1 VPIEISDKVAFLKKI
16 HLFQGLEEDE
26 LMAIAVKLTE
36 ADYPAG
42 AVIFEQNSKAE
53 SFCLLYGGKVS
64 ITRKQEGKIVQLAT
78 FVKNDYFGEMALIS
92 KRHRSATATAVADT
106 SLLVLSRKD
115 FEELYKNI
123 PELRLNFEVAVQS
136 RQLHRRFQSKFKWLG
151 PGEVVYFLARKHRIY
166 LYQKLVWPVLA
177 LVVPIFFFYGWY
189 SLARFWIVIAAA
201 IGSLLAIIA
210 WMVWLWIDWGNDY
223 YIVTNQRAVWLE
235 KVVGIYDS
243 RQESP
248 LSTVVAVGVEANP
261 IGRVLDYGDVIIRT
275 FVGKIPFDNVDHPK
289 QAARMIEEHW
299 RRRQE
304 AARDLE
310 KEEMKDA
317 LRRHLNLPPPAAS
330 KPKTEAAPPAAP
342 QAKRRRQSFLRAL
355 GVNTLKLRYETGDK
369 VIYRKHW
376 IALIL
381 QAILP
386 VLGILALLLLFV
398 TRLVQL
404 ALNPTEAF
412 ISFQGGMNIDTWI
425 RVYFFALFPF
435 VGWFIYEVMDWSNDK
450 FEVTPEQIIDLDKK
464 PFGTESRNAAQ
475 LDNILAIEYRRIG
488 ILGNIFNYG
497 SVFITVGG
505 TKLIFE
511 DVIDPATVQ
520 SDIDR
525 RREARIAKKNQSAVA
540 AERERMA
547 HWLATYHENSE
558 DLREEEEKKN
568 QNSG

>member
-1 VPIEISDKVAFLKKI
+1 VPIETSARVAFLKKI
-16 HLFQGLEEDE
+16 HLFQGLEEED
-26 LMAIAVKLTE
+26 LQVIAEELTE
-36 ADYPAG
+36 ADHAAG
-42 AVIFEQNSKAE
+42 TVIFEQNSKAE
-53 SFCLLYGGKVS
+53 SFYLIYGGSVR
-64 ITRKQEGKIVQLAT
+64 ITRRQEGKQIELAV

-92 KRHRSATATAVADT
+92 KRPRSATATAVADS

-115 FEELYKNI
+115 FEELYKRI
-123 PELRLNFEVAVQS
+123 PELRLNFQVAVES

-166 LYQKLVWPVLA
+166 LYLKLVWPVLA
-177 LVVPIFFFYGWY
+177 LAVPIFFFYGWY
-189 SLARFWIVIAAA
+189 SLARFWIVMVAA

-210 WMVWLWIDWGNDY
+210 WIVWLWIDWGNDY
-223 YIVTNQRAVWLE
+223 YIVTNHRAVWLE

-261 IGRVLDYGDVIIRT
+261 IGRILDYGDVIIRT

-299 RRRQE
+299 RRRRE
-304 AARDLE
+304 AAVETE
-310 KEEMKDA
+310 KEAMKDA
-317 LRRHLNLPPPAAS
+317 LRRKLELLPPPPS
-330 KPKTEAAPPAAP
+330 KPKAVSVSPAAP
-342 QAKRRRQSFLRAL
+342 QKQRERLSLLRML
-355 GVNTLKLRYETGDK
+355 GANTLKLRYETGDR
-369 VIYRKHW
+369 VVYRKHW
-376 IALIL
+376 MALIL
-381 QAILP
+381 QAWMPLTGFFA
-386 VLGILALLLLFV
+386 VLGFFFY
-398 TRLVQL
+398 RLVQL
-404 ALNPTEAF
+404 VSLPEVF
-412 ISFQGGMNIDTWI
+412 ISFQNGIHVDT
-425 RVYFFALFPF
+425 VAGAAFLALFPF
-435 VGWFIYEVMDWSNDK
+435 VGWFIYEVVDWSNDK

-488 ILGNIFNYG
+488 LLGNIFNYG

-511 DVIDPATVQ
+511 DVMDPASVQ

-525 RREARIAKKNQSAVA
+525 RREGRIEKKNQSAAA

-547 HWLATYHENSE
+547 AWLATYHENSRVF
-558 DLREEEEKKN
+558 REEEEKKRN

>member
-1 VPIEISDKVAFLKKI
+1 VPIEISDKIAFLKKI

-92 KRHRSATATAVADT
+92 KRHRSATAAAVADT
-106 SLLVLSRKD
+106 SLLILSRKD

-261 IGRVLDYGDVIIRT
+261 VGRVLDFGDVIIRT

-299 RRRQE
+299 RRRQQT
-304 AARDLE
+304 ARDLE

-317 LRRHLNLPPPAAS
+317 LRRHLNLQPPAVS
-330 KPKTEAAPPAAP
+330 KPKTEAASPAAP

-355 GVNTLKLRYETGDK
+355 SVNTLKLRYETGDR

-398 TRLVQL
+398 TRLIQL
-404 ALNPTEAF
+404 ALSPTEFF
-412 ISFQGGMNIDTWI
+412 ISFQGGINIDTWI
-425 RVYFFALFPF
+425 KVYFLALFPF
-435 VGWFIYEVMDWSNDK
+435 VGWFIYEVVDWSNDK

-525 RREARIAKKNQSAVA
+525 RREARIAKKNQAAAA

-547 HWLATYHENSE
+547 NWLATYHENAQVFN
-558 DLREEEEKKN
+558 EEEKKKN
-568 QNSG
+568 EKPE